1 MADMRDAFKKAGFKE
16 AEKQTDPS
24 KQHRAPSDKGGQYT
38 LSNNYAAQAEGVII
52 ELKKSMG
59 RDYQNF
65 TTSKIRNILAM
76 VNAIYN
82 DVLNEQN
89 EKLNSELQSRI
100 EYLKVRLVYECGRE
114 PRIVKPFVDKAKL
127 LSLLENIGDD
137 RKRFLDFAR
146 YMEALVAYHRFYGG
160 RD

>member
-24 KQHRAPSDKGGQYT
+24 KQHRAPSDKGDQYT
-38 LSNNYAAQAEGVII
+38 LSNNYAAQAEEVIV

-59 RDYQNF
+59 REYQNF

-100 EYLKVRLVYECGRE
+100 EYLKIRLVYECGRE

>member
-38 LSNNYAAQAEGVII
+38 LSTNYTAQAEEVIV
-52 ELKKSMG
+52 ELKK
-59 RDYQNF
+59 RREFQNF

-76 VNAIYN
+76 VNSIYN

-114 PRIVKPFVDKAKL
+114 PWIVKPFVDKAKL
-127 LSLLENIGDD
+127 LNLLESIGDN

-146 YMEALVAYHRFYGG
+146 YMEALVAYHRFHGG